1 MLAYSAFQLGVT
13 TCASSHVRLKQLL
26 SALPPAEL
34 EPYPDWRRTNTNKLQ
49 NRVFAFFVSQ
59 SVYQGTVG
67 VRFSLTCFSP
77 AEPCQGP
84 IVRPR
89 PDSHAIAF

>member
-1 MLAYSAFQLGVT
+1 MIAYSAFQLGVT

-49 NRVFAFFVSQ
+49 NRCLHFCQ
-59 SVYQGTVG
+59 PICLPQGTVG
-67 VRFSLTCFSP
+67 VRLLNCCDCFVNENSS
-77 AEPCQGP
+77 A
-84 IVRPR
+84 
-89 PDSHAIAF
+89 